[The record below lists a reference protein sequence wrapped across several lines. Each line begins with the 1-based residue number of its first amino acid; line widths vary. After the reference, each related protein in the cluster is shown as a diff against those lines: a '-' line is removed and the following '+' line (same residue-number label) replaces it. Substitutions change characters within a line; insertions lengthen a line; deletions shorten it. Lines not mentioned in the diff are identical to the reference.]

1 MRGRRA
7 GEWTGEMTSGRIR
20 TRVLHGPQA
29 RMWCV
34 VGATGCATVP
44 PVLCYFKFFLSG
56 LLCYAVAR
64 MCMCVCVCVCV
75 YVSVSHIEYLYLCTV
90 VCIVSVRVQVFG
102 VCVCVCVCV

>member
-34 VGATGCATVP
+34 VGATACATVP

-56 LLCYAVAR
+56 LLCYAVVCVGV
-64 MCMCVCVCVCV
+64 CMSCCLGVWCFWVCVCVA
-75 YVSVSHIEYLYLCTV
+75 
-90 VCIVSVRVQVFG
+90 FG
-102 VCVCVCVCV
+102 TILSIFIGAQWCLE